1 VFTQPELMTG
11 TNAYRATSAA
21 LPQRLSARRGGYV
34 ERTIITSDGV
44 RIAVR
49 DYGSTGAREHTI
61 VLLHG
66 LCLTQESW
74 TSQVRHLT
82 RRWGDRVR
90 IITYDHRG
98 HGESTGADM
107 RTYRIDRLGADLADV
122 LTALRVSGPVTLA
135 GHSMGGMTALAYLS
149 RPAADRPVE
158 PQGLILIATAAGR
171 LAERG
176 IGRLLSTRATEMV
189 FELVHHLPRKA
200 VDKAAN
206 GLVRPLCDG
215 LTKYAGASWKGAAA
229 LTASAVRTT
238 PLATAAG
245 FLPGLKR
252 YDEYGVLSSITANTI
267 VISGGADLATPVA
280 HARDMVAAI
289 PGAAH
294 LHRPDAGHMLLQ
306 EHPQCVNGAI
316 DRILEMQTDSTLGAA
331 S

>member
-1 VFTQPELMTG
+1 
-11 TNAYRATSAA
+11 
-21 LPQRLSARRGGYV
+21 
-34 ERTIITSDGV
+34 
-44 RIAVR
+44 
-49 DYGSTGAREHTI
+49 
-61 VLLHG
+61 
-66 LCLTQESW
+66 
-74 TSQVRHLT
+74 
-82 RRWGDRVR
+82 
-90 IITYDHRG
+90 
-98 HGESTGADM
+98 
-107 RTYRIDRLGADLADV
+107 
-122 LTALRVSGPVTLA
+122 
-135 GHSMGGMTALAYLS
+135 
-149 RPAADRPVE
+149 
-158 PQGLILIATAAGR
+158 
-171 LAERG
+171 
-176 IGRLLSTRATEMV
+176 MV

>member
-1 VFTQPELMTG
+1 MTVAIEALSRVSFTSE
-11 TNAYRATSAA
+11 
-21 LPQRLSARRGGYV
+21 
-34 ERTIITSDGV
+34 
-44 RIAVR
+44 
-49 DYGSTGAREHTI
+49 
-61 VLLHG
+61 
-66 LCLTQESW
+66 
-74 TSQVRHLT
+74 
-82 RRWGDRVR
+82 
-90 IITYDHRG
+90 
-98 HGESTGADM
+98 
-107 RTYRIDRLGADLADV
+107 RIDRLLAAQTVAASPGDAATDGAFLE
-122 LTALRVSGPVTLA
+122 LR
-135 GHSMGGMTALAYLS
+135 
-149 RPAADRPVE
+149 
-158 PQGLILIATAAGR
+158 
-171 LAERG
+171 RG